1 MNQKDFEI
9 FGATG
14 YTTMCNYHFQDKNLT
29 LKAKGLLG
37 LMLSLPKNWD
47 YSINGLA
54 TLSKDGRDS
63 IRSCLD
69 ELKQAEYLIID
80 KFKAEKGRFRYKYR
94 IYYLPYPK
102 WLKMQDLT
110 TYGNSTLEDSS
121 PDTDFPGMEVPDMEN
136 PTQQNNNKKN
146 KEIIKDKIDKHQGLI
161 KGEEEI
167 KHNILTYELIYK
179 NYISENDCSSFLYD
193 DFFESLLKEGY
204 TYKNLVVMV
213 NYVISRVIERNFI
226 DEEGNEIKNKFG
238 YFKNAINSNI
248 NKLNNPID
256 SEDLFNPEEYDW
268 LNDEEED
275 FEL

>member
-136 PTQQNNNKKN
+136 PTQQKN
-146 KEIIKDKIDKHQGLI
+146 IKA
-161 KGEEEI
+161 
-167 KHNILTYELIYK
+167 
-179 NYISENDCSSFLYD
+179 
-193 DFFESLLKEGY
+193 LLKV
-204 TYKNLVVMV
+204 K
-213 NYVISRVIERNFI
+213 
-226 DEEGNEIKNKFG
+226 KK
-238 YFKNAINSNI
+238 
-248 NKLNNPID
+248 
-256 SEDLFNPEEYDW
+256 
-268 LNDEEED
+268 
-275 FEL
+275 

>member
-1 MNQKDFEI
+1 MDQRDFEI
-9 FGATG
+9 FGVTG
-14 YTTMCNYHFQDKNLT
+14 LTSMCNYHFQDRNLS

-47 YSINGLA
+47 YSINGLV
-54 TLSKDGRDS
+54 TLSKDRRDTV
-63 IRSCLD
+63 RSTLN

-80 KFKAEKGRFRYKYR
+80 KYQNEKGQFRYKYK

-102 WLKMQDLT
+102 WLKMHELT
-110 TYGNSTLEDSS
+110 TYGNSTLDENC
-121 PDTDFPGMEVPDMEN
+121 PGMEKPDMDEPDMEN
-136 PTQQNNNKKN
+136 PIQQNNNKKN
-146 KEIIKDKIDKHQGLI
+146 NKIIKDKIDKHQGLI

-256 SEDLFNPEEYDW
+256 SEDLFNPDEYDW